1 MMIDKK
7 NSEGYMDPTTYHA
20 LTKIEKEEKA
30 AHRAACF
37 RPLVYIWALSL

>member
-20 LTKIEKEEKA
+20 YRTRYCAYYFKNK
-30 AHRAACF
+30 
-37 RPLVYIWALSL
+37 